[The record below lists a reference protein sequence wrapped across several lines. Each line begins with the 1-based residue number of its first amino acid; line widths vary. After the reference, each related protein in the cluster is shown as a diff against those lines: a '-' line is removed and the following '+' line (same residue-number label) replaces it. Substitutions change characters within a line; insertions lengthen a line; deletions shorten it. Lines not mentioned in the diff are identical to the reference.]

1 MYVFCLKNLFHFT
14 LHDEVM
20 KKNFPRVGDRVGLV
34 RIRDDKIHQFDDLV
48 SKNWRKSVDGDT
60 NYGEN

>member
-1 MYVFCLKNLFHFT
+1 
-14 LHDEVM
+14 M